1 VGGGGTGEAAA
12 AGDEGRQA
20 AGGEGGRLGEQ
31 FCRSDCWNRGR
42 RSDGFFVEGGSVMCN
57 SAFLAVTLLL
67 GTAPR
72 NPPHLPEKNPP
83 RPHAQAH
90 LDQLS

>member
-1 VGGGGTGEAAA
+1 VGEEGRGDRRGPGTTAVAGRWGGGTGEAAA

-42 RSDGFFVEGGSVMCN
+42 RSDGF
-57 SAFLAVTLLL
+57 LLRAV
-67 GTAPR
+67 
-72 NPPHLPEKNPP
+72 
-83 RPHAQAH
+83 
-90 LDQLS
+90 LSCVIQHFWL